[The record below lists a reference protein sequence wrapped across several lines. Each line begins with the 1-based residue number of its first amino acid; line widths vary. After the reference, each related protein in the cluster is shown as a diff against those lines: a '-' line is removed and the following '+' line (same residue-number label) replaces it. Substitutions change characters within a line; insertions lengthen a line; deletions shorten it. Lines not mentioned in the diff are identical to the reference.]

1 MTSAR
6 DREDLYRKIFALF
19 KQHHSPKDIARELG
33 IPMAQVTRAVTRRLQ
48 DHFRLSG
55 PDKIRAAIVIK
66 EDHVRRLNERLA
78 QVQDGLTEITHKESH
93 RGSEISEA
101 EKFYV
106 SAEVSLL
113 KEIRTTENEIN
124 ELKGLQKLSS
134 GEAPPENE
142 VSVTIRLDQDGT

>member
-1 MTSAR
+1 TA
-6 DREDLYRKIFALF
+6 
-19 KQHHSPKDIARELG
+19 G
-33 IPMAQVTRAVTRRLQ
+33 QVTRAVTRRLQ

-55 PDKIRAAIVIK
+55 PDKIRAAMVIK
-66 EDHVRRLNERLA
+66 EDHARRLNERLA
-78 QVQDGLTEITHKESH
+78 QVQDGLTEITHKESP

-124 ELKGLQKLSS
+124 ELKGLQKFSS

-142 VSVTIRLDQDGT
+142 VNVTIRLDQDGT